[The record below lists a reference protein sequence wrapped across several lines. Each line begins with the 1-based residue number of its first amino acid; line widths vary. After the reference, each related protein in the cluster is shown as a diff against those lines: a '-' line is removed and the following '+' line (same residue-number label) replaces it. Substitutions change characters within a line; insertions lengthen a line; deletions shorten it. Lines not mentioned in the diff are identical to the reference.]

1 MKSLVNIDNQNKNNI
16 YKQLTNVKYNE
27 ENLLK
32 YNKSFENKNGKMR
45 NLLILGTN
53 KSLGLCNDDNCK
65 QFFADSTYRAFPS
78 NSEFKALCVM
88 ITYNLKNKL
97 YELVNIALLEDET
110 EETYNEYYSILKN
123 KYSFSP
129 QIITVD

>member
-16 YKQLTNVKYNE
+16 YKQLSNLKYNE

-32 YNKSFENKNGKMR
+32 YNISFENKKGKIR

-65 QFFADSTYRAFPS
+65 QFFVDCTYRVFHQI
-78 NSEFKALCVM
+78 V
-88 ITYNLKNKL
+88 NLKHYVL
-97 YELVNIALLEDET
+97 
-110 EETYNEYYSILKN
+110 
-123 KYSFSP
+123 
-129 QIITVD
+129 

>member
-16 YKQLTNVKYNE
+16 YKQLSNLKYNE

-32 YNKSFENKNGKMR
+32 YNISFETKKGKMR

-65 QFFADSTYRAFPS
+65 QFFIVSTYRAVPS
-78 NSEFKALCVM
+78 NSD
-88 ITYNLKNKL
+88 LKHYVL
-97 YELVNIALLEDET
+97 
-110 EETYNEYYSILKN
+110 
-123 KYSFSP
+123 
-129 QIITVD
+129 

>member
-16 YKQLTNVKYNE
+16 YKQLSNLKYNE

-32 YNKSFENKNGKMR
+32 YNISFENKKGKMR

-65 QFFADSTYRAFPS
+65 QFFVDCTYHAVPS
-78 NSEFKALCVM
+78 NSEFKAL
-88 ITYNLKNKL
+88 
-97 YELVNIALLEDET
+97 
-110 EETYNEYYSILKN
+110 
-123 KYSFSP
+123 
-129 QIITVD
+129 